1 MSDHND
7 LSEQTR
13 RLATRAVHA
22 GEPEPRIE
30 GAVAIPIFQSAT
42 FETAGEKSYDAVR
55 YVRLNNTPNHQSLH
69 AKLASL
75 EAGEAAVV
83 ASSGMAA
90 ITTTLLALLSHGDHL
105 LALEGLY
112 GGTHTFVTR
121 DLAEF
126 GIAHDLMDGNRPE
139 TWSALL
145 KPSTRAIYVE
155 TITNP
160 LMQVPDLEQIV
171 RFARKHGL
179 VSIIDSTFA
188 TPVNYRPLDSGFD
201 LVVHSGTK
209 YLNGHSDLAAGA
221 VIGDQ
226 ELVSRVTRRLNLLG
240 GVLDPHACF
249 LLQRGIKTLVL
260 RVRQQNENAL
270 ALARFLAGH
279 PAVEGVNFPRP
290 GDPSSTRPGPEA
302 VLRLWRDAELRGA
315 GGCGRGGSV
324 AEPSS
329 NSQIGSQ
336 PGRCGDPDHPSGHHF
351 PCRRTGQGTDSD
363 GNLRLAGTGLG
374 GHRGPWRSGGGFRSG
389 SGRNFVIGAIHTPA
403 RRDSL
408 APMVTFAA
416 TCQ

>member
-1 MSDHND
+1 MSDPSD
-7 LSEQTR
+7 LSELTR

-83 ASSGMAA
+83 AASGMAA

-221 VIGDQ
+221 VIGPR
-226 ELVSRVTRRLNLLG
+226 ELVRRVTHRLNHLG

-249 LLQRGIKTLVL
+249 LLHRGIKTLVL
-260 RVRQQNENAL
+260 RVRQQNENAWT
-270 ALARFLAGH
+270 LARFLAAHAAVDEVNYPGLETH
-279 PAVEGVNFPRP
+279 PQHGRARKLFSGFGGMLSFEVQGGVEAAETLLSRLRIPRSAPSLGGVETLI
-290 GDPSSTRPGPEA
+290 TRPA
-302 VLRLWRDAELRGA
+302 TTSHA
-315 GGCGRGGSV
+315 GV
-324 AEPSS
+324 
-329 NSQIGSQ
+329 
-336 PGRCGDPDHPSGHHF
+336 
-351 PCRRTGQGTDSD
+351 
-363 GNLRLAGTGLG
+363 
-374 GHRGPWRSGGGFRSG
+374 
-389 SGRNFVIGAIHTPA
+389 PA
-403 RRDSL
+403 KERIRMGISDSL
-408 APMVTFAA
+408 VRVSVGIEDAGDLMEDFK
-416 TCQ
+416 QGLEGIS

>member
-1 MSDHND
+1 MSDTND
-7 LSEQTR
+7 HSEPAR

-30 GAVAIPIFQSAT
+30 GAVSMPIFQSAT

-55 YVRLNNTPNHQSLH
+55 YVRLNNTPNHQALH

-75 EAGEAAVV
+75 EGGEAAVV

-90 ITTTLLALLSHGDHL
+90 ITTTLLALLSRGDHL

-126 GIAHDLMDGNRPE
+126 GIGHDLMDGNRPE

-145 KPSTRAIYVE
+145 EPSTRAIYVE

-160 LMQVPDLEQIV
+160 LMQVPDLEQVV
-171 RFARKHGL
+171 RFARTHGL

-188 TPVNYRPLDSGFD
+188 TPVNYRPLESGFD
-201 LVVHSGTK
+201 LVLHSGTK

-221 VIGDQ
+221 VVGPR
-226 ELVSRVTRRLNLLG
+226 ELVRRVTHRLNHLG

-249 LLQRGIKTLVL
+249 LLHRGIKTLVL

-270 ALARFLAGH
+270 ALARFLAEN
-279 PAVEGVNFPRP
+279 PAVEGVNYPGLEAHPQHGRARKMFSGFGGMLSFDVRGGVEAADSLLNRLRIPRSAPSLGGVETLITRPATTSHAGVPPEERVRMGISDSLVRVSVGIEAP
-290 GDPSSTRPGPEA
+290 GDLVE
-302 VLRLWRDAELRGA
+302 DFE
-315 GGCGRGGSV
+315 
-324 AEPSS
+324 
-329 NSQIGSQ
+329 
-336 PGRCGDPDHPSGHHF
+336 
-351 PCRRTGQGTDSD
+351 QGLEGIS
-363 GNLRLAGTGLG
+363 
-374 GHRGPWRSGGGFRSG
+374 
-389 SGRNFVIGAIHTPA
+389 
-403 RRDSL
+403 
-408 APMVTFAA
+408 
-416 TCQ
+416 

>member
-1 MSDHND
+1 MSDTSDH
-7 LSEQTR
+7 SELNR

-30 GAVAIPIFQSAT
+30 GAVSIPIFQSAT
-42 FETAGEKSYDAVR
+42 FETAGEESYDAVR
-55 YVRLNNTPNHQSLH
+55 YVRLNNTPNHQALH

-75 EAGEAAVV
+75 EGGEAAVV

-126 GIAHDLMDGNRPE
+126 GIGHDLMEGNRHE

-155 TITNP
+155 AITNP
-160 LMQVPDLEQIV
+160 LMQVPDLERLV

-188 TPVNYRPLDSGFD
+188 TPVNYRPLESGFD

-221 VIGDQ
+221 VIGSR
-226 ELVSRVTRRLNLLG
+226 ELVRRVTHRLNHLG

-249 LLQRGIKTLVL
+249 LLHRGIKTLVL
-260 RVRQQNENAL
+260 RVGRQNGNGL
-270 ALARFLAGH
+270 ALARFLEAH
-279 PAVEGVNFPRP
+279 PAIEGVNYPGLESHPQHGRARKLFSGFGGMLSFEARGGVATAESLLSRLRIPRSAPSLGGVETLVTRPATTSHAGVPPSERIRMGISDSLVRVSVGIEDP
-290 GDPSSTRPGPEA
+290 GDLLE
-302 VLRLWRDAELRGA
+302 DFE
-315 GGCGRGGSV
+315 
-324 AEPSS
+324 
-329 NSQIGSQ
+329 Q
-336 PGRCGDPDHPSGHHF
+336 
-351 PCRRTGQGTDSD
+351 
-363 GNLRLAGTGLG
+363 
-374 GHRGPWRSGGGFRSG
+374 
-389 SGRNFVIGAIHTPA
+389 
-403 RRDSL
+403 SL
-408 APMVTFAA
+408 EGIS
-416 TCQ
+416 

>member
-1 MSDHND
+1 MSHTNDH
-7 LSEQTR
+7 SEQTR

-30 GAVAIPIFQSAT
+30 GAVSMPIFQSAT
-42 FETAGEKSYDAVR
+42 FETAGEESYDAVR
-55 YVRLNNTPNHQSLH
+55 YVRLNNTPNHQALH

-75 EAGEAAVV
+75 EGGEAAVA

-90 ITTTLLALLSHGDHL
+90 ITTTLLALLSRGDHL

-126 GIAHDLMDGNRPE
+126 GIGHDLMDGNRPE

-160 LMQVPDLEQIV
+160 LMQVPDLEQVV
-171 RFARKHGL
+171 RFAREHGV

-188 TPVNYRPLDSGFD
+188 TPVNYRPLESGFD

-221 VIGDQ
+221 VIGSR
-226 ELVSRVTRRLNLLG
+226 ELVRRVTHRLNHLG

-249 LLQRGIKTLVL
+249 LLHRGIKTLVL
-260 RVRQQNENAL
+260 RVRKQNENAL
-270 ALARFLAGH
+270 VLARFLEAH
-279 PAVEGVNFPRP
+279 PAVDGVNYPGLETHPQQGRARKLFSGFGGMLSFEARGGVVAAESLLNRLRIPRSA
-290 GDPSSTRPGPEA
+290 PSLGGVETLITRPATTSHAGVPPEER
-302 VLRLWRDAELRGA
+302 LRMGISDSLVRVSVGIEDAEDL
-315 GGCGRGGSV
+315 V
-324 AEPSS
+324 DDFE
-329 NSQIGSQ
+329 
-336 PGRCGDPDHPSGHHF
+336 
-351 PCRRTGQGTDSD
+351 QGLEGIS
-363 GNLRLAGTGLG
+363 
-374 GHRGPWRSGGGFRSG
+374 
-389 SGRNFVIGAIHTPA
+389 
-403 RRDSL
+403 
-408 APMVTFAA
+408 
-416 TCQ
+416 

>member
-1 MSDHND
+1 MPDPSD
-7 LSEQTR
+7 LSEPTR

-30 GAVAIPIFQSAT
+30 GAVSMPIFQSAT
-42 FETAGEKSYDAVR
+42 FETAGETSYDAVR
-55 YVRLNNTPNHQSLH
+55 YVRLNNTPNHQALH

-90 ITTTLLALLSHGDHL
+90 ITTTLLALLSRGDHL

-126 GIAHDLMDGNRPE
+126 GIGHDLMDGNRPE

-160 LMQVPDLEQIV
+160 LMQVPDLEQV
-171 RFARKHGL
+171 ARFARTHGL

-188 TPVNYRPLDSGFD
+188 TPVNYRPLESGFD
-201 LVVHSGTK
+201 LVLHSGTK

-221 VIGDQ
+221 VIGSR
-226 ELVSRVTRRLNLLG
+226 ESVRRVTHRLNHLG

-249 LLQRGIKTLVL
+249 LLHRGIKTLVL
-260 RVRQQNENAL
+260 RVRRQNENAL
-270 ALARFLAGH
+270 ALARFLTEN
-279 PAVEGVNFPRP
+279 PAVDGVNYP
-290 GDPSSTRPGPEA
+290 GLETHPQHGQARKMFSGFGGMLSFDVRKGVEA
-302 VLRLWRDAELRGA
+302 ADSLLNGLRIPPVGA
-315 GGCGRGGSV
+315 
-324 AEPSS
+324 
-329 NSQIGSQ
+329 Q
-336 PGRCGDPDHPSGHHF
+336 PGRSGDVDHPSGHHV
-351 PCRRTGQGTDSD
+351 PCGSASGRGGCGWGSPILWSGSRVGIEGPRR
-363 GNLRLAGTGLG
+363 
-374 GHRGPWRSGGGFRSG
+374 PGGGFRAG
-389 SGRNFVIGAIHTPA
+389 PRRNLVTGEG
-403 RRDSL
+403 RDSG
-408 APMVTFAA
+408 PEKTIRRR
-416 TCQ
+416 

>member
-1 MSDHND
+1 MSDPSD
-7 LSEQTR
+7 LSELTR

-22 GEPEPRIE
+22 GEPDPRIE
-30 GAVAIPIFQSAT
+30 GAVSIPIFQSAT
-42 FETAGEKSYDAVR
+42 FETSGEESYDAVR
-55 YVRLNNTPNHQSLH
+55 YVRLNNTPNHLSLH

-83 ASSGMAA
+83 AASGMAA

-221 VIGDQ
+221 VIGSR
-226 ELVSRVTRRLNLLG
+226 ELVRRVTHRLNHLG

-249 LLQRGIKTLVL
+249 LLHRGIKTLVL

-279 PAVEGVNFPRP
+279 PAVEEVNFPGLETHPQHGRARKLFSGYGGMLSFEVRGGVDAAEALLSRLRIPRSAPSLGGVETLITRPATTSHAGVPAKERIRMGISDSLVRVSVGIEDP
-290 GDPSSTRPGPEA
+290 GD
-302 VLRLWRDAELRGA
+302 LM
-315 GGCGRGGSV
+315 
-324 AEPSS
+324 
-329 NSQIGSQ
+329 
-336 PGRCGDPDHPSGHHF
+336 GDF
-351 PCRRTGQGTDSD
+351 EQ
-363 GNLRLAGTGLG
+363 
-374 GHRGPWRSGGGFRSG
+374 
-389 SGRNFVIGAIHTPA
+389 
-403 RRDSL
+403 SL
-408 APMVTFAA
+408 EGIS
-416 TCQ
+416 

>member
-1 MSDHND
+1 MSDPSD
-7 LSEQTR
+7 LSELTR

-55 YVRLNNTPNHQSLH
+55 YVRLNNTPNHLSLH

-139 TWSALL
+139 TWPALL
-145 KPSTRAIYVE
+145 NPSTRAIYVE

-179 VSIIDSTFA
+179 VSIVDSTFA

-221 VIGDQ
+221 VIGSR
-226 ELVSRVTRRLNLLG
+226 ELVRRVTHRLNHLG

-249 LLQRGIKTLVL
+249 LLHRGIKTLVL

-279 PAVEGVNFPRP
+279 PAVEEVNFPGLETHPQHGRARKLFSGYGGMLSFEVRGGVDAAEALLSRLRIPRSAPSLGGVETLITRPATTSHAGVPAKERIRMGISDSLVRVSVGIEDP
-290 GDPSSTRPGPEA
+290 GD
-302 VLRLWRDAELRGA
+302 LM
-315 GGCGRGGSV
+315 
-324 AEPSS
+324 
-329 NSQIGSQ
+329 
-336 PGRCGDPDHPSGHHF
+336 GDF
-351 PCRRTGQGTDSD
+351 EQ
-363 GNLRLAGTGLG
+363 
-374 GHRGPWRSGGGFRSG
+374 
-389 SGRNFVIGAIHTPA
+389 
-403 RRDSL
+403 SL
-408 APMVTFAA
+408 EGIS
-416 TCQ
+416 

>member
-1 MSDHND
+1 MSDPSD
-7 LSEQTR
+7 LSELTR

-83 ASSGMAA
+83 AASGMAA

-221 VIGDQ
+221 VIGPR
-226 ELVSRVTRRLNLLG
+226 ELVRRVTHRLNHLG

-249 LLQRGIKTLVL
+249 LLHRGIKTLVL
-260 RVRQQNENAL
+260 RVRQQNENAW
-270 ALARFLAGH
+270 ALARFLAAHAAVDEVNYPGLETH
-279 PAVEGVNFPRP
+279 PQHGRARKLFSGFGGMLSFEVQGGVEAAETLLSRLRIPRSAPSLGGVETLITRPATTSHAGVPAKERIRMGISDSLVRVSVGIEDP
-290 GDPSSTRPGPEA
+290 GDLVE
-302 VLRLWRDAELRGA
+302 D
-315 GGCGRGGSV
+315 
-324 AEPSS
+324 
-329 NSQIGSQ
+329 
-336 PGRCGDPDHPSGHHF
+336 F
-351 PCRRTGQGTDSD
+351 KQGLEGIS
-363 GNLRLAGTGLG
+363 
-374 GHRGPWRSGGGFRSG
+374 
-389 SGRNFVIGAIHTPA
+389 
-403 RRDSL
+403 
-408 APMVTFAA
+408 
-416 TCQ
+416 

>member
-1 MSDHND
+1 MSDPSD
-7 LSEQTR
+7 LSELTR

-75 EAGEAAVV
+75 EAGEAAIV
-83 ASSGMAA
+83 AASGMAA

-221 VIGDQ
+221 VIGPR
-226 ELVSRVTRRLNLLG
+226 ELVRRVTHRLNHLG

-249 LLQRGIKTLVL
+249 LLHRGIKTLVL
-260 RVRQQNENAL
+260 RVRQQNENAW
-270 ALARFLAGH
+270 ALARFLAAHAAVDEVNYPGLETH
-279 PAVEGVNFPRP
+279 PQHGRARKLFSGFGGMLSFEVQGGVEAAETLLSRLRIPRSAPSLGGVETLITRPATTSHAGVPAKERIRMGISDSLVRVSVGIEDP
-290 GDPSSTRPGPEA
+290 GDLVE
-302 VLRLWRDAELRGA
+302 D
-315 GGCGRGGSV
+315 
-324 AEPSS
+324 
-329 NSQIGSQ
+329 
-336 PGRCGDPDHPSGHHF
+336 F
-351 PCRRTGQGTDSD
+351 KQGLEGIS
-363 GNLRLAGTGLG
+363 
-374 GHRGPWRSGGGFRSG
+374 
-389 SGRNFVIGAIHTPA
+389 
-403 RRDSL
+403 
-408 APMVTFAA
+408 
-416 TCQ
+416 

>member
-1 MSDHND
+1 MSNHSDY
-7 LSEQTR
+7 SELNR

-30 GAVAIPIFQSAT
+30 GAVSMPIFQSAT

-55 YVRLNNTPNHQSLH
+55 YVRLNNTPNHQALH

-75 EAGEAAVV
+75 EGGEAAVV

-90 ITTTLLALLSHGDHL
+90 ITTTLLSLLSHGDHL

-126 GIAHDLMDGNRPE
+126 GIGHDLMDGNRPE
-139 TWSALL
+139 TWPALL

-160 LMQVPDLEQIV
+160 LMQVPDLEQVV
-171 RFARKHGL
+171 RFARRHGL

-221 VIGDQ
+221 VIGAR
-226 ELVSRVTRRLNLLG
+226 ELVRRVTHRLNHLG

-249 LLQRGIKTLVL
+249 LLHRGIKTLVL
-260 RVRQQNENAL
+260 RVLRQNENAL
-270 ALARFLAGH
+270 ALARFLTAH
-279 PAVEGVNFPRP
+279 PAVDAVNYPGLESHPQHTRARRLFAGFGGMLSFEVRGGVAAAESLLNRLRIPRSA
-290 GDPSSTRPGPEA
+290 PSLGGVETLITRPATTSHAGVPPEE
-302 VLRLWRDAELRGA
+302 RIRMGI
-315 GGCGRGGSV
+315 S
-324 AEPSS
+324 
-329 NSQIGSQ
+329 
-336 PGRCGDPDHPSGHHF
+336 
-351 PCRRTGQGTDSD
+351 
-363 GNLRLAGTGLG
+363 
-374 GHRGPWRSGGGFRSG
+374 
-389 SGRNFVIGAIHTPA
+389 
-403 RRDSL
+403 DSL
-408 APMVTFAA
+408 VRVSVGIEAPEDLAEDFEEGLEGIS
-416 TCQ
+416 

>member
-179 VSIIDSTFA
+179 VSIVDSTFA

-279 PAVEGVNFPRP
+279 PAVEGVNFPGLETHPQHGRARKLFSGYGGMLSFEVRGGVDAAEALLNRLRIPRSAPSLGGVETLITRPATTSHAGVPAKERIRMGISDSLVRVSVGIEDP
-290 GDPSSTRPGPEA
+290 GDL
-302 VLRLWRDAELRGA
+302 V
-315 GGCGRGGSV
+315 
-324 AEPSS
+324 
-329 NSQIGSQ
+329 
-336 PGRCGDPDHPSGHHF
+336 GDFD
-351 PCRRTGQGTDSD
+351 QGLEGIS
-363 GNLRLAGTGLG
+363 
-374 GHRGPWRSGGGFRSG
+374 
-389 SGRNFVIGAIHTPA
+389 
-403 RRDSL
+403 
-408 APMVTFAA
+408 
-416 TCQ
+416 

>member
-1 MSDHND
+1 MSDPSD
-7 LSEQTR
+7 LSELTR

-75 EAGEAAVV
+75 EAGEAAIV
-83 ASSGMAA
+83 AASGMAA

-139 TWSALL
+139 IWSALL

-221 VIGDQ
+221 VIGPR
-226 ELVSRVTRRLNLLG
+226 ELVRRVTHRLNHLG

-249 LLQRGIKTLVL
+249 LLHRGIKTLVL

-270 ALARFLAGH
+270 ALARFLAAHAAVDEVNYPGLETH
-279 PAVEGVNFPRP
+279 PQHGRARKLFSGFGGMLSFEVQGGVEAAETLLSRLRIPRSAPSLGGVETLITRPATTSHAGVPAKERIRMGISDSLVRVSVGIEDP
-290 GDPSSTRPGPEA
+290 GDLVE
-302 VLRLWRDAELRGA
+302 D
-315 GGCGRGGSV
+315 
-324 AEPSS
+324 
-329 NSQIGSQ
+329 
-336 PGRCGDPDHPSGHHF
+336 F
-351 PCRRTGQGTDSD
+351 KQGLEGIS
-363 GNLRLAGTGLG
+363 
-374 GHRGPWRSGGGFRSG
+374 
-389 SGRNFVIGAIHTPA
+389 
-403 RRDSL
+403 
-408 APMVTFAA
+408 
-416 TCQ
+416 